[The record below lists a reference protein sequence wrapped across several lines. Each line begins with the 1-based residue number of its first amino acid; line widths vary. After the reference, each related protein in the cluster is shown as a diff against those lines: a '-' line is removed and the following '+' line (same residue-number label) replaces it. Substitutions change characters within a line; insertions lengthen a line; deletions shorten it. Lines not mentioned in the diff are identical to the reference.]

1 MLSPP
6 YLVNKQKQK
15 KKKIQSTDE
24 NYDLPDF
31 YRPTNTPIIYK
42 SNNYLYV
49 YVFELVDTLCT
60 HHSTTQASI
69 LSVSASHC
77 SHIQLVFFFSFLF
90 LLDLPRYGRRFR
102 ERMFFKR
109 SKPLLVE
116 LYSISSTPFLALF
129 FFSPP
134 LPPSP
139 PRTHFSPRR
148 ARGHSTNCIQ
158 CIKKTRTTFQVTTMM
173 ISPLRSY
180 SRVFLSYPHP
190 DVRYSDIGYN
200 FLASMLFRP
209 KF

>member
-1 MLSPP
+1 MYI
-6 YLVNKQKQK
+6 YLNLYILFVHITLLHKHQ
-15 KKKIQSTDE
+15 
-24 NYDLPDF
+24 F
-31 YRPTNTPIIYK
+31 YRYPLLIAHIY
-42 SNNYLYV
+42 SL
-49 YVFELVDTLCT
+49 
-60 HHSTTQASI
+60 
-69 LSVSASHC
+69 
-77 SHIQLVFFFSFLF
+77 FFFSLFCFFQTYLDMEEGFEKECFLNALNLCWWNFIRFHPLLF
-90 LLDLPRYGRRFR
+90 LL
-102 ERMFFKR
+102 
-109 SKPLLVE
+109 
-116 LYSISSTPFLALF
+116 YSS
-129 FFSPP
+129 SPP